1 MTAPDAA
8 RPSSLSADSG
18 NSPLAPPRNTAG
30 APASGE
36 GNRPSNPLGWR
47 FTAPLLLG
55 STLNPINSSMIAT
68 ALVGIGADFRS
79 SPGAT
84 AGLISVLYLCS
95 AVAQPTMGKLSV
107 LFGPRRVFLSGVAIL
122 LLAGVVGVLALN
134 LGVLLVSRALI
145 GVGTSACYPTA
156 MALVRRRADESGIGV
171 PGRVLGNFSIAAQ
184 VTAVVGLPL
193 GGVLAGA
200 FGWRA
205 LFAVNIP
212 LALLAFTFTLLGVAK
227 DAPVRKQGLGSLLTM
242 LDLPGIALFAGAIIS
257 LLVFLSALTTP
268 AWWLA
273 VLAVVL
279 AGVLLLRERHAR
291 SPLIDVR
298 MLGRNGPLQ
307 RTYLR
312 SILAALA
319 TYASM
324 YGASQWMEQS
334 MGLKPAMVGLILIPL
349 SLLSIVVARVVSG
362 RAWVRWPLI
371 LSGIALTLSAG
382 VMLLVNHGSGV
393 VLLIGMTLLLGL
405 TNGFS
410 SFANQAALYLQ
421 TTAAEIAVASG
432 LLRTSMYLGAIGSS
446 SLIGIAFGPSATD
459 AGFHTL
465 AWILVAIGA
474 SMVVLT
480 AFDRS
485 VPAVAAGH

>member
-1 MTAPDAA
+1 MGPLG
-8 RPSSLSADSG
+8 PPADTG
-18 NSPLAPPRNTAG
+18 RREPAPPRNASCT
-30 APASGE
+30 PASE
-36 GNRPSNPLGWR
+36 PGNRPSNPLGWR

-95 AVAQPTMGKLSV
+95 AVAQPTMGKLAV
-107 LFGPRRVFLSGVAIL
+107 LFGPRRIFLSGVSIL
-122 LLAGVVGVLALN
+122 LLAGVVGVLAPN

-193 GGVLAGA
+193 GGVLAGS

-212 LALLAFTFTLLGVAK
+212 LALLAFAFTLLGVAK
-227 DAPVRKQGLGSLLTM
+227 DAPVQKRGRGSLLTM

-257 LLVFLSALTTP
+257 LLVFLSALATP

-273 VLAVVL
+273 ALAVVL
-279 AGVLLLRERHAR
+279 AGALLLRERHAR

-298 MLGRNGPLQ
+298 MLGRNGALQ

-334 MGLKPAMVGLILIPL
+334 MGLNAATVGLILIPL

-371 LSGIALTLSAG
+371 LAGIALTLSAG
-382 VMLLVNHGSGV
+382 VMLLVNHNSGV
-393 VLLIGMTLLLGL
+393 ALLVGMTLLLGL

-446 SLIGIAFGPSATD
+446 SLIGIAFGASASD
-459 AGFHTL
+459 VGLHAL
-465 AWILVAIGA
+465 AWMLVAIGA
-474 SMVVLT
+474 AMVVLT
-480 AFDRS
+480 AFDRN
-485 VPAVAAGH
+485 VPAVAAQH

>member
-1 MTAPDAA
+1 
-8 RPSSLSADSG
+8 
-18 NSPLAPPRNTAG
+18 
-30 APASGE
+30 
-36 GNRPSNPLGWR
+36 
-47 FTAPLLLG
+47 
-55 STLNPINSSMIAT
+55 MIAT

-79 SPGAT
+79 GPGAT

-122 LLAGVVGVLALN
+122 LAAGVVGVLAPN
-134 LGVLLVSRALI
+134 LGVLLISRALI

-193 GGVLAGA
+193 GGVLAGS

-212 LALLAFTFTLLGVAK
+212 LALLAFVFTSLGVAK
-227 DAPVRKQGLGSLLTM
+227 DSPVRKQGLGSLLTM
-242 LDLPGIALFAGAIIS
+242 LDLPGIALFAGAIVS
-257 LLVFLSALTTP
+257 LLVFLSELTTP
-268 AWWLA
+268 VWWLA
-273 VLAVVL
+273 GLAVVL
-279 AGVLLLRERHAR
+279 AGALLVRERHAR

-298 MLGRNGPLQ
+298 MLSANRPLQ

-319 TYASM
+319 TYTSM

-334 MGLKPAMVGLILIPL
+334 MGLHAATVGLILIPL

-362 RAWVRWPLI
+362 RAWIRWPLI
-371 LSGIALTLSAG
+371 LAGVALTLSAG
-382 VMLLVNHGSGV
+382 VMLLVNHGSSV
-393 VLLIGMTLLLGL
+393 ALLIGMTLLLGL

-421 TTAAEIAVASG
+421 TTATEIAVASG

-446 SLIGIAFGPSATD
+446 SVIGIAFGPSATD
-459 AGFHTL
+459 AGFHAL

-474 SMVVLT
+474 SMVLLT
-480 AFDRS
+480 ACDRS
-485 VPAVAAGH
+485 VPAVAADR

>member
-1 MTAPDAA
+1 VTARDPAPA
-8 RPSSLSADSG
+8 SSPSADVA
-18 NSPLAPPRNTAG
+18 NKPLTQPRNPAG
-30 APASGE
+30 APASEQGQ
-36 GNRPSNPLGWR
+36 RHSNPLGWR

-107 LFGPRRVFLSGVAIL
+107 VFGPRRVFLSGVAIL
-122 LLAGVVGVLALN
+122 LVAGVVGVFAPN
-134 LGVLLVSRALI
+134 LGVLLISRALI

-227 DAPVRKQGLGSLLTM
+227 DAPVRKQDLGSLLTM
-242 LDLPGIALFAGAIIS
+242 LDLPGIALFAGAIVS

-273 VLAVVL
+273 ALAVVL
-279 AGVLLLRERHAR
+279 AGALLVRERQAR

-298 MLGRNGPLQ
+298 MLGANRPLQ

-319 TYASM
+319 TYTSM

-334 MGLKPAMVGLILIPL
+334 MGLHAATVGLILIPL

-371 LSGIALTLSAG
+371 LAGVALTLSAG
-382 VMLLVNHGSGV
+382 VMLLVNHGSSV
-393 VLLIGMTLLLGL
+393 ALLIGMTLLLGL

-446 SLIGIAFGPSATD
+446 SVIGIAFGPSATD

-474 SMVVLT
+474 SMVLLT

-485 VPAVAAGH
+485 VPAVAAEH

>member
-1 MTAPDAA
+1 
-8 RPSSLSADSG
+8 
-18 NSPLAPPRNTAG
+18 
-30 APASGE
+30 
-36 GNRPSNPLGWR
+36 
-47 FTAPLLLG
+47 
-55 STLNPINSSMIAT
+55 MIAT
-68 ALVGIGADFRS
+68 ALVGIGNDFRS
-79 SPGAT
+79 GPAAT
-84 AGLISVLYLCS
+84 AGLISILYLFS

-122 LLAGVVGVLALN
+122 LLAGVVGVLAPN
-134 LGVLLVSRALI
+134 LGVLMVSRALI
-145 GVGTSACYPTA
+145 GIGTSACYPTA
-156 MALVRRRADESGIGV
+156 MALVRRRADEAGIGV

-184 VTAVVGLPL
+184 VTAVVGLPWAESM
-193 GGVLAGA
+193 AGSL
-200 FGWRA
+200 GWRA

-212 LALLAFTFTLLGVAK
+212 LALLAFVFTLLGVAK
-227 DAPVRKQGLGSLLTM
+227 DAPVQKRTRGSLLAM
-242 LDLPGIALFAGAIIS
+242 LDLPGIALFAGVVVS

-273 VLAVVL
+273 VVAAVL
-279 AGVLLLRERHAR
+279 GGVLLWWERWAR

-319 TYASM
+319 TYTSM
-324 YGASQWMEQS
+324 YASSQWMEQS
-334 MGLKPAMVGLILIPL
+334 LGLNAATVGLILIPL
-349 SLLSIVVARVVSG
+349 SFISIVVARIVSG
-362 RAWVRWPLI
+362 RGWVRWPLI
-371 LSGIALTLSAG
+371 LAGAALALSAA
-382 VMLLVNHGSGV
+382 VMLQTNHSSGV
-393 VLLIGMTLLLGL
+393 LLLIGMTLLLGL

-465 AWILVAIGA
+465 AWVLIAIGA
-474 SMVVLT
+474 VMVVLT
-480 AFDRS
+480 VFDRS
-485 VPAVAAGH
+485 VPAVAAKH

>member
-1 MTAPDAA
+1 
-8 RPSSLSADSG
+8 
-18 NSPLAPPRNTAG
+18 
-30 APASGE
+30 
-36 GNRPSNPLGWR
+36 
-47 FTAPLLLG
+47 
-55 STLNPINSSMIAT
+55 MIAT
-68 ALVGIGADFRS
+68 ALVGIGTDFRS

-107 LFGPRRVFLSGVAIL
+107 FFGPRRAFLSGVAVL
-122 LLAGVVGVLALN
+122 LLAGVVGVLAPN
-134 LGVLLVSRALI
+134 LGVLLISRALI

-156 MALVRRRADESGIGV
+156 MALVRRRADESGVGV

-212 LALLAFTFTLLGVAK
+212 LALLAFTLTLRGVAK
-227 DAPVRKQGLGSLLTM
+227 DAPVRKQGLASLLTM

-279 AGVLLLRERHAR
+279 AGALLLRERHAR

-312 SILAALA
+312 TILAALA

-334 MGLKPAMVGLILIPL
+334 MRLNRSGVGPLAVDPCRRRFDPLRRGDAAGEPQLRRRTAHRDDPADGPDQRFQQFRQSGSAVPANDGRGDRRGLGLAADVDVLGRDR
-349 SLLSIVVARVVSG
+349 LLQPHQHRLWVVRHRRRFPHLGLDSG
-362 RAWVRWPLI
+362 RHWSIHGAPD
-371 LSGIALTLSAG
+371 G
-382 VMLLVNHGSGV
+382 V
-393 VLLIGMTLLLGL
+393 
-405 TNGFS
+405 
-410 SFANQAALYLQ
+410 
-421 TTAAEIAVASG
+421 
-432 LLRTSMYLGAIGSS
+432 
-446 SLIGIAFGPSATD
+446 
-459 AGFHTL
+459 
-465 AWILVAIGA
+465 
-474 SMVVLT
+474 
-480 AFDRS
+480 
-485 VPAVAAGH
+485 

>member
-1 MTAPDAA
+1 MTARDAA
-8 RPSSLSADSG
+8 QPSSPSADTGSRG
-18 NSPLAPPRNTAG
+18 LTPPRNAAG
-30 APASGE
+30 APAAGH
-36 GNRPSNPLGWR
+36 GNPPSNPLGWR

-55 STLNPINSSMIAT
+55 STLNPINSSMMAT

-122 LLAGVVGVLALN
+122 LLAGVVGVLAPN
-134 LGVLLVSRALI
+134 LGVLLISRALI
-145 GVGTSACYPTA
+145 GIGTSACYPTA

-205 LFAVNIP
+205 LFALNIP

-227 DAPVRKQGLGSLLTM
+227 DAPVHKQGLVSLLTM
-242 LDLPGIALFAGAIIS
+242 LDLPGIALFAGAIVS

-273 VLAVVL
+273 VQAVVL
-279 AGVLLLRERHAR
+279 AGVLLLRERHAG

-312 SILAALA
+312 TILAALA

-324 YGASQWMEQS
+324 YGTSQWMEQS
-334 MGLKPAMVGLILIPL
+334 MGLNPAAVGLILIPL
-349 SLLSIVVARVVSG
+349 SLLSIVVARVVSS

-371 LSGIALTLSAG
+371 LAGVALTLSAG
-382 VMLLVNHGSGV
+382 VMLLVNHRSGV
-393 VLLIGMTLLLGL
+393 GLLIGMTLLLGL

-474 SMVVLT
+474 SMVLLT
-480 AFDRS
+480 ACDRS
-485 VPAVAAGH
+485 VPAVAAEH